1 MRKITKSSLILIC
14 TILPISLL
22 TLFSDTDPVQK
33 ISDALKNG
41 NSTELAKFFNANV
54 EVEILG
60 DENMFSKAQA
70 EILMKDFFSKNKP
83 TAFKVNHQG
92 SKAATSFAIG
102 LLTTGNGTF
111 RVSVFLKVD
120 NEKTLIHQLRIERS
134 DENLP

>member
-22 TLFSDTDPVQK
+22 TLFGDTDPVQK
-33 ISDALKNG
+33 ISDALKTG

-70 EILMKDFFSKNKP
+70 EILMKDFFTKNKP

-134 DENLP
+134 GENLP